1 MNSGY
6 NWDYLQESPFKA
18 FKNAGFYAYRGG
30 WRWNSN
36 QDYDCFYYIKKGT
49 IRAQFSDETLL
60 AAEGDM
66 LFVEMGQPVILS
78 APEADIS
85 YYFVSFYRQEGAQ
98 LAFCRHTK
106 RSGLEGLMADI
117 MQAHRAGSELS
128 KLQRAYL
135 FLKLAWLCA
144 RKENAEVTQLHAAIE
159 YINIHFDSK
168 ITLDALCSV
177 SGYSPAHLRRLF
189 QKECGLSP
197 QQYIIHKRI
206 EAAKER
212 LKENQDKS
220 LEEMALSLGFCS
232 ASHFIQRFKADTGL
246 TPLAYQNIYAKP
258 TIDKMQ
264 TM

>member
-1 MNSGY
+1 MNSGN

-18 FKNAGFYAYRGG
+18 FKNAGFYVYRGG
-30 WRWNSN
+30 WHWNSN

-49 IRAQFSDETLL
+49 MQAQFAEETIQVR
-60 AAEGDM
+60 EGDL

-78 APEADIS
+78 APEEDIS

-135 FLKLAWLCA
+135 FMKLAWLCA
-144 RKENAEVTQLHAAIE
+144 KGNSGKIGKMQAAVE
-159 YINIHFDSK
+159 YINIHYDSR
-168 ITLDALCSV
+168 ITLEDLCSV

-189 QKECGLSP
+189 LKECGLSP
-197 QQYIIHKRI
+197 QKYILYKRI
-206 EAAKER
+206 EAAKEL
-212 LKENQDKS
+212 LKENPDKN
-220 LEEMALSLGFCS
+220 LEETALCLGFCS
-232 ASHFIQRFKADTGL
+232 ASHFIQSFKTSVGM
-246 TPLAYQNIYAKP
+246 TPVAYQKMHAK
-258 TIDKMQ
+258 TNH
-264 TM
+264 